1 VDANGF
7 FLRHVANGKADM
19 RQNEVPSQDLR
30 RIGQIDGLLYA
41 TKVHLGRAEGGI
53 FAFDAEN
60 STWNS
65 QTHTEIATP

>member
-7 FLRHVANGKADM
+7 FLRHVANRKADM
-19 RQNEVPSQDLR
+19 RQNEVPGQDLR
-30 RIGQIDGLLYA
+30 RIREIDRPLYA
-41 TKVHLGRAEGGI
+41 AKVHLGRAESGI
-53 FAFDAEN
+53 FAFDAED